1 MTKLM
6 ETVLNEGVDLKVDR
20 ENGVIRGVKIL
31 SSVSK
36 NRRRYT
42 DKAIQDAVRLY
53 EGCQVFID
61 HPKLSES
68 EKERGFADLFG
79 EIQNVRK
86 TSDGVYGDLPYNRE
100 HACAGQVCEAAER
113 FPRSFGLSHNA
124 NGVTTWD
131 NTERVEIV
139 EGLEEVRSVDLVT
152 RPATV
157 AGLFEGESQGG
168 RIVKLT
174 VKQLIERVD
183 KRSRSAKLLVEQEEA
198 GLIDGDMPVEV
209 ESDASSDDQVKAAFR
224 EAVLQAFDDDSLDT
238 AATLARIKEI
248 LKAQEKLQS
257 GGDAGGAGEG
267 GDSAAGGDAEMAAA
281 GEMTE
286 SIKALTGT
294 ISRMQAENDAR
305 DLLESEGVQRN
316 PKRVKALVGCDS
328 DRKRDELLEDWRQAD
343 TDSRRSGDS
352 GGRPMFSPGIMESE
366 GQEKYP
372 EGGLAKSF

>member
-1 MTKLM
+1 MSQLL

-20 ENGVIRGVKIL
+20 EAGVIRGVKIL

-79 EIQNVRK
+79 ELSNVRK
-86 TSDGVYGDLPYNRE
+86 TPDGVYGDLPYNRE
-100 HACAGQVCEAAER
+100 HSCAGQVCEAAER

-124 NGVTTWD
+124 SGMTTWD
-131 NTERVEIV
+131 NKDRVEIV
-139 EGLEEVRSVDLVT
+139 EGLEQVRSVDLVT

-157 AGLFEGESQGG
+157 AGLFEEESQGG
-168 RIVKLT
+168 KIVKLT

-198 GLIDGDMPVEV
+198 GMIDGEMAVEV
-209 ESDASSDDQVKAAFR
+209 EADASSDDQVKAAFR

-248 LKAQEKLQS
+248 LKAQEKLAS
-257 GGDAGGAGEG
+257 GGGE
-267 GDSAAGGDAEMAAA
+267 APAEAAA
-281 GEMTE
+281 DPAVSEAMTE
-286 SIKALTGT
+286 SIKTLTGT
-294 ISRMQAENDAR
+294 IARMQAVNDAR
-305 DLLESEGVQRN
+305 DLLESEGVQKN
-316 PKRVKALVGCDS
+316 PKRVKALVACES
-328 DRKRDELLEDWRQAD
+328 DNKRLELLEGWRQAD
-343 TDSRRSGDS
+343 QDSRRSGDL

-366 GQEKYP
+366 GQESYP